1 MFVGGEFYYDSSWQV
16 NTSVVDTSHL
26 TFLNG
31 GKACLIVIGDYLR
44 AHGIN
49 EILLPSY
56 LCPSILNTLE
66 KHGLGCDFYPVQ
78 PDLTIDLEEMARKAE
93 GHRAVYFIHYFGFPR
108 EPAELDLLRS
118 LQAGGTLLIEDNAQC
133 GFSPTV
139 CGDFAFNSM
148 RKLCAYDG
156 GYLDSRFDL
165 LPYIEKR
172 AGLKNRRL
180 PLIRDYRSRLA
191 DYLFNSKGD
200 RNELQQLYEL
210 AENHYESDEV
220 VEGDIVERHHIE
232 HLDWDGIRKKRRDNY
247 RYLVSLVEGL
257 PGITPIF
264 PILPQGVTPL
274 SLPVYVNI
282 PSRDQLVD
290 ALGDAGIGLTI
301 HWEGLVRDPR
311 VSGNTAVVDMASR
324 MLSLVIDQ
332 RFSHKH
338 MDYQAQTLTEWV
350 NRHQSPSYPRA

>member
-93 GHRAVYFIHYFGFPR
+93 GHRAVYFIHYFGCPR

-232 HLDWDGIRKKRRDNY
+232 HLDWDGIREKRRDNY
-247 RYLVSLVEGL
+247 CYLVSLVERL

-282 PSRDQLVD
+282 PSRDQLGD